1 MTAEHLSFLSWRTV
15 HFSIVQNGSSEVES
29 SGAGL
34 CSSRLALRR
43 PGVIIHISSPR
54 LRFAPAH
61 ASRARLAP
69 RLRIDVVHA
78 LWRTRAALG
87 RRCDA
92 RDAAADRAS
101 LGAALPSSFLL
112 ARSRPRARSSGGTR
126 ALVDP
131 RPGSRS
137 RALPRSLARS
147 RRLPARRPRRLT
159 PPASP
164 PPFPPPPLFL
174 TPSPPHRR

>member
-1 MTAEHLSFLSWRTV
+1 MTAERLSFLSWRTV
-15 HFSIVQNGSSEVES
+15 HFSTLQNGSTRREVES

-92 RDAAADRAS
+92 RAAADRAS

-112 ARSRPRARSSGGTR
+112 ARSRPRARSPGGTR

-164 PPFPPPPLFL
+164 PLPPHASLPHPVPPP
-174 TPSPPHRR
+174 RR